1 MRFKERSCLH
11 NLKVRGEA
19 ANADVGAAAGSPEDL
34 AKIIHEGGYTKQ
46 QIFNVDGT
54 AYSIGR
60 TAYLG
65 R

>member
-1 MRFKERSCLH
+1 MMLKQRSHLH
-11 NLKVRGEA
+11 EKKVQSESAPADVEA
-19 ANADVGAAAGSPEDL
+19 AMSYPEDL
-34 AKIIHEGGYTKQ
+34 PKIIHEGGYTKQ
-46 QIFNVDGT
+46 QIFNVGGT